1 MTTARLISVNA
12 GRTKAVPWGN
22 LKRSAIDKQ
31 PHTGPIQVTTLG
43 LVSDEQADH
52 ADHGGTEQALYAY
65 AREDLDRWGAML
77 GRELRNGQFGENLTV
92 EGIEL
97 THATI
102 GERWRIGSVLIELNA
117 PRIPCSVFQGFMDE
131 PQWVKRFTVEGR
143 PGGYF
148 RVLAEGELHAG
159 DDVTVEHRPD
169 HGVTL
174 QQVFRALTGHRELVP
189 LLLVAPEL
197 QEDARAYARKI
208 LGAASQ
214 AVTALPR
221 SATAP

>member
-1 MTTARLISVNA
+1 VTTGRLISVNA
-12 GRTKAVPWGN
+12 GRTKAVSWGN

-31 PHTGPIQVTTLG
+31 PQAGPIRVTTLG
-43 LVSDEQADH
+43 LVPDEQADQ
-52 ADHGGTEQALYAY
+52 ADHGGTEQAVYAY
-65 AREDLDRWGAML
+65 AREDLDRWGTRL

-92 EGIEL
+92 EGVEL

-102 GERWRIGSVLIELNA
+102 GERWRIGSVLIELDA

-148 RVLAEGELHAG
+148 RVLAEGKLQAG

-197 QEDARAYARKI
+197 QEDAREYARKI
-208 LGAASQ
+208 LAAQ
-214 AVTALPR
+214 ARARP
-221 SATAP
+221 

>member
-1 MTTARLISVNA
+1 MTTGRLLSVNA

-31 PHTGPIQVTTLG
+31 PQAGPIRVTTLG
-43 LVSDEQADH
+43 LVSDEQADQ

-65 AREDLDRWGAML
+65 AREDLDRWGTML
-77 GRELRNGQFGENLTV
+77 GRDLRNGQFGENLTV

-131 PQWVKRFTVEGR
+131 PQWVKRFTAEGR

-148 RVLAEGELHAG
+148 RVLDEGELQAG

-174 QQVFRALTGHRELVP
+174 QQVFRALTGHREFVP

-208 LGAASQ
+208 LGATSQ
-214 AVTALPR
+214 A
-221 SATAP
+221 S

>member
-1 MTTARLISVNA
+1 
-12 GRTKAVPWGN
+12 VPWGN

-31 PHTGPIQVTTLG
+31 PQAGPVRVTTLG
-43 LVSDEQADH
+43 LVPDEQADH
-52 ADHGGTEQALYAY
+52 ADHGGTEQAVYAY
-65 AREDLDRWGAML
+65 AREDLDRWGTTV

-92 EGIEL
+92 EGVEL

-148 RVLAEGELHAG
+148 RVLAEGQLQAG

-174 QQVFRALTGHRELVP
+174 QQVFRALTGHREFVP
-189 LLLVAPEL
+189 LLLVAPEV
-197 QEDARAYARKI
+197 QEDAREYARKI
-208 LGAASQ
+208 LAAQ
-214 AVTALPR
+214 ARARP
-221 SATAP
+221 

>member
-1 MTTARLISVNA
+1 MTTGRLISANA
-12 GRTKAVPWGN
+12 GRTKAVQWGN

-31 PHTGPIQVTTLG
+31 PQAGPIRVTSLG

-52 ADHGGTEQALYAY
+52 ADHGGTEQAVYAY
-65 AREDLDRWGAML
+65 AREDLNRWGTRL

-92 EGIEL
+92 DGVEL

-131 PQWVKRFTVEGR
+131 PGWVKRFTMEGR

-148 RVLAEGELHAG
+148 RVLAEGELQAG

-174 QQVFRALTGHRELVP
+174 QQVFRALTGHREFVP

-197 QEDARAYARKI
+197 QEDAREYARKI
-208 LGAASQ
+208 LAAQ
-214 AVTALPR
+214 ARARP
-221 SATAP
+221 

>member
-1 MTTARLISVNA
+1 
-12 GRTKAVPWGN
+12 VPWGN

-31 PHTGPIQVTTLG
+31 PQAGPIRVKTLG
-43 LVSDEQADH
+43 LVPDEQADQV
-52 ADHGGTEQALYAY
+52 DHGGTDQAVYAY
-65 AREDLDRWGAML
+65 AREDLDRWGARL
-77 GRELRNGQFGENLTV
+77 GRDLRNGQFGENLTV
-92 EGIEL
+92 EGVEL

-148 RVLAEGELHAG
+148 RVLAEGELQAG

-174 QQVFRALTGHRELVP
+174 QQVFRALTGHREFVP

-197 QEDARAYARKI
+197 QENAREYARKI
-208 LGAASQ
+208 LAAQ
-214 AVTALPR
+214 A
-221 SATAP
+221 

>member
-1 MTTARLISVNA
+1 VTTGRLISVNA

-31 PHTGPIQVTTLG
+31 PQAGPIRVKTLG
-43 LVSDEQADH
+43 LVPDEQADQV
-52 ADHGGTEQALYAY
+52 DHGGTDHAVYAY
-65 AREDLDRWGAML
+65 AREDLDRWGTRL
-77 GRELRNGQFGENLTV
+77 GRDLRNGQFGENLTV
-92 EGIEL
+92 EGVEL

-148 RVLAEGELHAG
+148 RVLAEGELRAG

-174 QQVFRALTGHRELVP
+174 QQVFRALTGHREFVP

-197 QEDARAYARKI
+197 QENAREYARKV
-208 LGAASQ
+208 LAAQ
-214 AVTALPR
+214 ARAKP
-221 SATAP
+221 

>member
-1 MTTARLISVNA
+1 
-12 GRTKAVPWGN
+12 VPWGN

-31 PHTGPIQVTTLG
+31 PQTGPARVTTLG

-52 ADHGGTEQALYAY
+52 VDHGGTEQAIYAY
-65 AREDLDRWGAML
+65 AREDLDRWGTML

-92 EGIEL
+92 EGVEL

-102 GERWRIGSVLIELNA
+102 GERWRIGSVLIELDA

-131 PQWVKRFTVEGR
+131 PQWVKRFTAEGR

-148 RVLAEGELHAG
+148 RVLAEGELQAG
-159 DDVTVEHRPD
+159 DEVTVEHRPD

-174 QQVFRALTGHRELVP
+174 QQVFRALTGHREFVP

-197 QEDARAYARKI
+197 QDDAREYARKI
-208 LGAASQ
+208 LGAAGR
-214 AVTALPR
+214 AKAR
-221 SATAP
+221 R

>member
-1 MTTARLISVNA
+1 MNA
-12 GRTKAVPWGN
+12 GRAKAVPWGN

-31 PHTGPIQVTTLG
+31 PQAGSIRVTTLG
-43 LVSDEQADH
+43 LVSDEQADQV
-52 ADHGGTEQALYAY
+52 DHGGTEQALYAY
-65 AREDLDRWGAML
+65 AREDLDRWGTML
-77 GRELRNGQFGENLTV
+77 GHDLRDGQFGENLTV

-131 PQWVKRFTVEGR
+131 PQWVKRFTAEGR

-148 RVLAEGELHAG
+148 RVLDEGELQTG

-174 QQVFRALTGHRELVP
+174 QQVFRALTGHREFVP

-208 LGAASQ
+208 LGATSQ
-214 AVTALPR
+214 A
-221 SATAP
+221 

>member
-1 MTTARLISVNA
+1 VTTARLISVNA
-12 GRTKAVPWGN
+12 GRPKAVPWGN

-159 DDVTVEHRPD
+159 DDVAVEHRPD

-214 AVTALPR
+214 GVTALPR